1 MDEVTVLITGISGF
15 IAKHCAVELLQ
26 QGYRV
31 RGTVRSAGKADAVRK
46 TLAAHANVSRLE
58 FVVADLESDP
68 GWADAMQGVHRVLHL
83 ASPFPLAQPK
93 DEAELIR
100 PAVDGTLRVLRAAK
114 AAEVKR
120 FVQTSSTV
128 AVIFGHGGRH
138 SGAYTEA
145 DWTDVDAPH
154 VTAYAKSKTLAER
167 AARDFV
173 ARQCPALHYA
183 SVNPGLVLGPLLD
196 NDAGSSADLIASCL
210 RGKYPGCPRLSI
222 PVVDV
227 RDVALAHRLALES
240 DAASGG
246 RFLATSGAVWFKEL
260 MRPIKESLGARARKV
275 PTRELPDFLVKLV
288 SIFDADSRPIVPD
301 LGIEFRIDNS
311 TTCRTLGMAFRPHTE
326 SGPAMAESLL
336 RLGLVQDGRM
346 A

>member
-1 MDEVTVLITGISGF
+1 MGEATVLITGISGF
-15 IAKHCAVELLQ
+15 IAKHCAIELLHH
-26 QGYRV
+26 GYRV
-31 RGTVRSAGKADAVRK
+31 RGTVRSPDKADSVRE
-46 TLAAHANVSRLE
+46 TLAAHADASRLD
-58 FVVADLESDP
+58 FVVADLLSDA
-68 GWADAMQGVHRVLHL
+68 GWSDATQGVHGVLHL

-93 DEAELIR
+93 DEGELIR

-114 AAEVKR
+114 ATGVRR

-128 AVIFGHGGRH
+128 AVTYGHGSSH
-138 SGAYTEA
+138 SGPYTEV

-167 AARDFV
+167 VARDFV
-173 ARQCPALHYA
+173 ARECPALHYA

-196 NDAGSSADLIASCL
+196 SDAGSSADLIASCL
-210 RGKYPGCPRLSI
+210 RGKYPGCPRLSF

-240 DAASGG
+240 DAVSGG
-246 RFLATSGAVWFKEL
+246 RFLATSGAVWFKDL
-260 MRPIKESLGARARKV
+260 MRPIKDSLGARARKV

-288 SIFDADSRPIVPD
+288 SIFDPDSRPIVPD
-301 LGIEFRIDNS
+301 LGIELPIDNS
-311 TTCRTLGMAFRPHTE
+311 TTCRTLGMAFRPYTE

-336 RLGLVQDGRM
+336 RLGLV
-346 A
+346 